1 MPGRKRGLTRR
12 EFLARGAALGVTA
25 AGAGGLLSACG
36 GTGTT
41 GAYPV
46 TIPIHTGPWLPSYEA
61 VAKMYEE
68 ETGNEI
74 RLLPLPLEQ
83 LLSKQLVDAD
93 TEAGDYSLYT
103 IGQNQA
109 AEFWDAGFISPFEDV
124 DPGFEWPAGVLEYD
138 NVCRWDAASRYFS
151 ENGTVLGLPT
161 VGLIETEFYRGDLY
175 AKLDLEGPPETWE
188 GVIEASKK
196 AKKKLGSDFFG
207 YLIRGERNG
216 GSWNYLSLLRGFGGD
231 VFADP
236 PNDWTVTIG
245 DDEALEATEM
255 WLELASYGPPGTGSV
270 TQSAIIALMMSGK
283 ALHTH
288 LTPAAILPFDD
299 PNQSTLPGKID
310 ATVVPRPSGGEHAP
324 TGGIWIN
331 AIPAHIPEERKK
343 AAYDFMTYFMGEKV
357 QTEYAKAS
365 GIITNKTVYES
376 EMVANENGQ
385 RALRAINASTPYIR
399 RGIDYVFAAEVVTV
413 LDLKLNELAS
423 GVYSPKE
430 AHRIMSDELNA
441 FVEKQGLAS

>member
-1 MPGRKRGLTRR
+1 MRHGRSMSRR
-12 EFLARGAALGVTA
+12 EFLARGATLGVA
-25 AGAGGLLSACG
+25 ATGAGSLLSACG

-61 VAKMYEE
+61 VARMYEE
-68 ETGNEI
+68 ETGNGI

-103 IGQNQA
+103 IGQSQA
-109 AEFWDAGFISPFEDV
+109 AEFWDAGFITPFEELES
-124 DPGFEWPAGVLEYD
+124 GFEWPEGILGYGD
-138 NVCRWDAASRYFS
+138 ICRWDPETGYYS
-151 ENGTVLGLPT
+151 EDGTVMGLPV
-161 VGLIETEFYRGDLY
+161 VGLVETGFYRGDLY
-175 AKLDLEGPPETWE
+175 QKLDLEGPPETWE
-188 GVIEASKK
+188 GVIDASKK

-216 GSWNYLSLLRGFGGD
+216 ASWNYLSLLRGFGGD

-236 PNDWTVTIG
+236 PHDWSVTIG
-245 DDEALEATEM
+245 DDAALAATEM

-299 PNQSTLPGKID
+299 PKQSALPGKID
-310 ATVVPRPSGGEHAP
+310 ATVVPRPADGEHAP
-324 TGGIWIN
+324 TGGVWIN
-331 AIPAHIPEERKK
+331 AIPAHISEERKR
-343 AAYDFMTYFMGEKV
+343 AAYDFLSYFMGEKV

-376 EMVANENGQ
+376 DMVKNKNSQ
-385 RALRAINASTPYIR
+385 RALQAINKSTPYIR
-399 RGIDYVFAAEVVTV
+399 RGIDYVFSAEVVTV

-423 GVYSPKE
+423 GLYKPKE
-430 AHRIMSDELNA
+430 AHRIMADELTA

>member
-1 MPGRKRGLTRR
+1 MFRKRRDLTRR
-12 EFLARGAALGVTA
+12 EFLARGAALGVA
-25 AGAGGLLSACG
+25 ATGVGGVLSACGG

-41 GAYPV
+41 GPFPV
-46 TIPIHTGPWLPSYEA
+46 TIPIHTGPWLPSYER
-61 VAKMYEE
+61 VARMYEE
-68 ETGNEI
+68 ETGNEV

-109 AEFWDAGFISPFEDV
+109 AEFWDAGFITPFAEV
-124 DPGFEWPAGVLEYD
+124 DTGFEWPEGILEYGD
-138 NVCRWDAASRYFS
+138 VCRWDAGSGYFS
-151 ENGTVLGLPT
+151 KDGTVLGLPV

-175 AKLDLEGPPETWE
+175 EKLDIEGPPETWE
-188 GVIEASKK
+188 GVISASKK

-207 YLIRGERNG
+207 YLVRGERNG
-216 GSWNYLSLLRGFGGD
+216 ASWNYLSLLMGFGGD

-236 PNDWTVTIG
+236 PNDWSVTIG
-245 DDEALEATEM
+245 SDRALAATEQ

-270 TQSAIIALMMSGK
+270 TQSSIIALMMSGD

-299 PNQSTLPGKID
+299 PKQSALPGKID
-310 ATVVPRPSGGEHAP
+310 ATVVPRPEGGEHAP

-331 AIPAHIPEERKK
+331 AIPAHISEERKR
-343 AAYDFMTYFMGEKV
+343 AAYDFLSFFVGERA
-357 QTEYAKAS
+357 QTEYAKAR
-365 GIITNKTVYES
+365 GIITNRKVYES
-376 EMVANENGQ
+376 ELVREENSQ
-385 RALRAINASTPYIR
+385 RALQAINESTPYIR

-413 LDLKLNELAS
+413 LD
-423 GVYSPKE
+423 
-430 AHRIMSDELNA
+430 
-441 FVEKQGLAS
+441 